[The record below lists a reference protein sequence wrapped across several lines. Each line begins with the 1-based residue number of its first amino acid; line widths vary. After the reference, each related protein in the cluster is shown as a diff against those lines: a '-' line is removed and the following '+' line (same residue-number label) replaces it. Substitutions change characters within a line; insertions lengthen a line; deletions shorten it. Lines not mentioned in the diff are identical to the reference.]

1 VITDDPTIEEQPFES
16 VSARPSPILRWTL
29 LSVIAVAVLALAG
42 TVGWLLGDDSSSPAS
57 SATPSAT
64 SVDAGF
70 AQDMAT
76 HHTQAVTMAG
86 YERDNTTNSALRVL
100 AFDIET
106 SQEFQIG
113 QMQGWLD
120 SWGLSRNNAHPMAW
134 LGSSHHMTMTPGELM
149 PGMATPAQ
157 MDKLEA
163 SHGKA
168 LDILF
173 LQLMIHHH
181 QGGLPMA
188 QYAEQHAKEPYVRTL
203 AGQMISAQS
212 AEIIQMEQALRQL
225 GGTQLPPPV
234 S

>member
-1 VITDDPTIEEQPFES
+1 VTSAVDAPAAPPEAPRRSRIT
-16 VSARPSPILRWTL
+16 VVLVA
-29 LSVIAVAVLALAG
+29 VIAVAALVIAFG
-42 TVGWLLGDDSSSPAS
+42 AGWLLHSSSSAPTIAAS
-57 SATPSAT
+57 

-70 AQDMAT
+70 ARDMST

-86 YERDNTTNSALRVL
+86 YERDNTTDPELRIL

-106 SQEFQIG
+106 SQETQVG
-113 QMQGWLD
+113 EMQGWLD
-120 SWGLSRNNAHPMAW
+120 SWGLSRESSLPEMGWMGHSIPA
-134 LGSSHHMTMTPGELM
+134 GSLM

-157 MDKLEA
+157 VNRLES

-188 QYAEQHAKEPYVRTL
+188 QYALNHASEPYVRYL
-203 AGQMISAQS
+203 AGRIYSLQASELQ
-212 AEIIQMEQALRQL
+212 QMEQMLAKL
-225 GGTQLPPPV
+225 GGHTLPAPTD
-234 S
+234 

>member
-1 VITDDPTIEEQPFES
+1 VTATDVPATADAPATEPES
-16 VSARPSPILRWTL
+16 PRPSRLAVVLVAVIGVAAL
-29 LSVIAVAVLALAG
+29 VIAGGA
-42 TVGWLLGDDSSSPAS
+42 GWLLHGSSSS
-57 SATPSAT
+57 SGVTAT

-70 AQDMAT
+70 ARDMST

-86 YERDNTTNSALRVL
+86 YERDNTSDPELRIL

-106 SQEFQIG
+106 GQEMQVG
-113 QMQGWLD
+113 EMQGWLD
-120 SWGLSRNNAHPMAW
+120 AWALSRESSLPEMGWMGHPMAA
-134 LGSSHHMTMTPGELM
+134 GSLM

-157 MDKLEA
+157 MTKLET

-188 QYAEQHAKEPYVRTL
+188 QYAMNHASEPYVRYL
-203 AGQMISAQS
+203 ASRMYSLQS
-212 AEIIQMEQALRQL
+212 SELQQMEQMLAKL
-225 GGTQLPPPV
+225 GGHTLPAPTD
-234 S
+234 